1 LKTDERIKTGYVSQY
16 SFSKVN
22 NAAYHRL
29 FSYCNVIY
37 LVDLKVFCFFSQLD
51 WRQACLVLLVLQCFL
66 PQSTTTS
73 DMDKLKMNIGT
84 KWTTVETVESEYTY
98 NHHSL
103 DQAPVVF

>member
-37 LVDLKVFCFFSQLD
+37 LVDLKVVFFFHSWTEGRPVWCCWFCSVFYRS
-51 WRQACLVLLVLQCFL
+51 RLLL
-66 PQSTTTS
+66 PTWI
-73 DMDKLKMNIGT
+73 N
-84 KWTTVETVESEYTY
+84 
-98 NHHSL
+98 
-103 DQAPVVF
+103 